1 MSLEPPAAREA
12 ENAAPVAVPSP
23 VARVTRYEVS
33 CLPQTDPNAD
43 LFTLTVEERS
53 PGRWAVLRG
62 RMCYDADGVRE
73 FESMTT
79 GRTDEFIAR
88 FRFDLDTALELAA
101 KLAPTLTV
109 NGHTVADALARA
121 GA

>member
-12 ENAAPVAVPSP
+12 ENAAPVTVPSP

-33 CLPQTDPNAD
+33 CLPQADPNAD

-53 PGRWAVLRG
+53 PGRWAVLQRG
-62 RMCYDADGVRE
+62 FCFDLDGVRE
-73 FESMTT
+73 YESIPSE
-79 GRTDEFIAR
+79 RAAEFRAR

-101 KLAPTLTV
+101 KIAPTITV